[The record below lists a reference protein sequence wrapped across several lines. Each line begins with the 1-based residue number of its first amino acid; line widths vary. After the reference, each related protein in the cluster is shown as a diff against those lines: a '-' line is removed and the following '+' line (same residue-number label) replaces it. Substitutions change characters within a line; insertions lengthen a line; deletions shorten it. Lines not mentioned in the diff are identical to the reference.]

1 MFHSKYFRFAI
12 WVIVVF
18 LIILLAT
25 QITFI
30 FRPLVV
36 LIQTFFFPVLLAG
49 LLYFILV
56 PLVQLLSRF
65 KIPKSVSIIL
75 IYVSVGG
82 VIAILSAL
90 IGPLLNQQVKDLG
103 EKLPTFVSE
112 LQEKLVTFQ
121 EYPWFERIVQ
131 TDSYSP
137 EAIAARFSNYFG
149 DTVKMLGNNIMK
161 VTFLITNIILALVLV
176 PFLLFYMLKDGD
188 KLPVLFTK
196 FIPESHKKD
205 ALNILGDMHSVL
217 GQYIKGQLTVSL
229 FVGILLYI
237 GFLIVGLDY
246 ALLLAFIALITNI
259 VPFIG
264 PIIGTIP
271 ALIIAIIDSP
281 FMAIYTLILIFVV
294 QQIESLYISPKVMG
308 NKLAIHPIIILLIV
322 IFAGK
327 FAGLIGVIIAIPTFA
342 IGRVI
347 LIHTI
352 RLLELR
358 KKIKNYKQSTQ
369 SKRIRYKG

>member
-12 WVIVVF
+12 WILVIF
-18 LIILLAT
+18 LIILLST
-25 QITFI
+25 QIPFI

-36 LIQTFFFPVLLAG
+36 LVQTFFFPVLLSG
-49 LLYFILV
+49 LLYFMLS
-56 PLVQLLSRF
+56 PLVQFLSRF
-65 KIPKSVSIIL
+65 KIPKNISIML
-75 IYVSVGG
+75 IYISVGG
-82 VIAILSAL
+82 AITIMIAV
-90 IGPLLNQQVKDLG
+90 IGPMLSQQVKDLG
-103 EKLPTFVSE
+103 DTLPTLVND
-112 LQEKLVTFQ
+112 LQEKLVELQ
-121 EYPWFERIVQ
+121 EYEWFERIVQ

-137 EAIAARFSNYFG
+137 EAIASRFSNYLG
-149 DTVKMLGNNIMK
+149 QTVTMIGNNIMK
-161 VTFLITNIILALVLV
+161 VTFFVTNIILALVLV
-176 PFLLFYMLKDGD
+176 PFLLFYMLKDGE
-188 KLPVLFTK
+188 KLPGLITK
-196 FIPESHKKD
+196 FIPLAHKKD
-205 ALNILGDMHSVL
+205 AHKIIEEMHNVL

-229 FVGILLYI
+229 FVGVILYI

-246 ALLLAFIALITNI
+246 ALLLAFIALVTNV

-271 ALIIAIIDSP
+271 ALIIAIMDSP

-322 IFAGK
+322 IFSGR

-347 LIHTI
+347 LINTL

-358 KKIKNYKQSTQ
+358 KSGKFNKQTANA
-369 SKRIRYKG
+369 KRIRYRG